1 MTSPSIL
8 QKLKGRFLWSSRKNS
23 TLKIF
28 VKLKKLSRQ
37 LKFVAKTRL
46 CVVSLHYYVCLQRT
60 FLISKLK
67 KLSRHELK
75 FVAKTRLCIFKL
87 VRNQAFKGQA
97 FCFEVLLA
105 PQRDFSKIIVY
116 KSASYFYETDL
127 LFIPYFRQLVFGHFS
142 CVIFFPFFSVL
153 SILPCKIKTKIT

>member
-87 VRNQAFKGQA
+87 VRTRPSKARPSALRSCWLHKETSPKSLYISQQAIFMKQI
-97 FCFEVLLA
+97 FCSSHIFVNW
-105 PQRDFSKIIVY
+105 F
-116 KSASYFYETDL
+116 
-127 LFIPYFRQLVFGHFS
+127 LVTL
-142 CVIFFPFFSVL
+142 VV
-153 SILPCKIKTKIT
+153 